1 MLKSIL
7 KDCIDYF
14 MEKKVIIVKL
24 LVLTT
29 ILTVITTWLSVK
41 VFSPILWSY
50 DGRLTNEQVEI
61 IGFCI
66 VFYFVG
72 MLIVGL
78 LFWYFWNTT
87 QFLFIHL
94 TTFMIVLSM
103 FGLSLNGHVK
113 VSMVCSMFM
122 MYLILNSIIRRIVI
136 NYQYRKRVFG

>member
-14 MEKKVIIVKL
+14 MEKKVTIVKL
-24 LVLTT
+24 LGLITALTG
-29 ILTVITTWLSVK
+29 VTTWLSVK

-50 DGRLTNEQVEI
+50 DGKLTNEQVEI

-66 VFYFVG
+66 AFYFVG
-72 MLIVGL
+72 MFIAGL

-94 TTFMIVLSM
+94 TTFMITLSI
-103 FGLSLNGHVK
+103 FGLSLNGQVK

-122 MYLILNSIIRRIVI
+122 MYLILTSIIRRIVI
-136 NYQYRKRVFG
+136 NHQYCKQVSN